1 MADIG
6 MRLVRFGDRG
16 LERPGILEANGVL
29 RDLSGTVPDWDPS
42 TLSNAVL
49 RQIAALDPASLPFV
63 PGRPRLGVPVAGI
76 SKFLAIGLNYADLA
90 QAMGRELP
98 SEPVLFTKA
107 VSCLTGPDD
116 PIVLPRGSTHT
127 DWEVELG
134 VVIGTTA
141 RYVEE
146 KDALNHVAGYCLVN
160 DLSEREYQNNRGG
173 TWDKGKGCDT
183 FGPTGPWLVTRDELI
198 DPQDVELWLEVNGVR
213 WQDGH
218 TGTMIFHIAKL
229 VSYLSEFMTLE
240 PGDLIATGTPP
251 GFGASANPPVF
262 LCDGDKVRL
271 GSSKLGIQQHLV
283 TAWRTA

>member
-1 MADIG
+1 

-16 LERPGILEANGVL
+16 LERPGILDAGGVM
-29 RDLSGTVPDWDPS
+29 RDLSEIVPDWNPS

-49 RQIAALDPASLPFV
+49 RQIAALDPVSLPV
-63 PGRPRLGVPVAGI
+63 VSGRHRLGVTVAGI
-76 SKFLAIGLNYADLA
+76 PKFLAIGLNYADLA

-98 SEPVLFTKA
+98 SEPVFFTKA
-107 VSCLTGPDD
+107 ISCLAGPDD

-134 VVIGTTA
+134 VVIGTRA
-141 RYVEE
+141 RYVDET
-146 KDALNHVAGYCLVN
+146 DALSHVAGYCLVN

-183 FGPTGPWLVTRDELI
+183 FGPTGPWLVTRDELN
-198 DPQDVELWLEVNGVR
+198 DPQDVDLWLEVNGVR

-218 TGTMIFHIAKL
+218 TRTMIFPVAKL
-229 VSYLSEFMTLE
+229 ISYLSEFMTLE

-251 GFGASANPPVF
+251 GFGAAAKPPVF
-262 LCDGDKVRL
+262 LRDSDQVRL
-271 GSSKLGIQQHLV
+271 GSAKLGTQQHLV
-283 TAWRTA
+283 EAWRAA